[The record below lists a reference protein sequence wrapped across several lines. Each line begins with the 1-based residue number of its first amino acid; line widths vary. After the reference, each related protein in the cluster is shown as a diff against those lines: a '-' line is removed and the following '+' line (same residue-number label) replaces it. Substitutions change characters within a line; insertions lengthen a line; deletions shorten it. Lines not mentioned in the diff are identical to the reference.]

1 MLGKLLKYELKASA
15 RTLLP
20 LYAGIAILSLVCGL
34 FLATQADAFMHSDK
48 MNLFF
53 GILYLLLF
61 ALLVAMGVLT
71 IVSIIQRFYKNL
83 LGDEGFL
90 MFTLPVSSITLL
102 GSKLLAAMI
111 WTLASSIVGM
121 LSFML
126 TFLFPVLLTGDITWN
141 QILYISNEMWDSLL
155 SYPSAVTFL
164 FQIFLGSFLSIIV
177 TVLMAYLAMMIGQL
191 QPFSRH
197 QIIVSFVS
205 FFLIG
210 WAFSTIFSLLP
221 FNDRMFDFSY
231 MDSVTA
237 MTTAIWIPLLEALVQ
252 AVILFFGTNWLMRN
266 KLNL

>member
-20 LYAGIAILSLVCGL
+20 LYAGILILSLVCGL
-34 FLATQADAFMHSDK
+34 FLATQADAFMNSDR

-71 IVSIIQRFYKNL
+71 VVSIIQRFYKNL

-90 MFTLPVSSITLL
+90 MFTLPVSSTTLL
-102 GSKLLAAMI
+102 GSKLLAAML
-111 WTLASSIVGM
+111 WTIASSIIGA
-121 LSFML
+121 LSFIL
-126 TFLFPVLLTGDITWN
+126 TFFIPVFFVGDISWN
-141 QILYISNEMWDSLL
+141 QILYVFNEMWDSLL
-155 SYPSAVTFL
+155 AYPSAVTFV
-164 FQIFLGSFLSIIV
+164 FQIFLGGFISIIV

-191 QPFSRH
+191 QVFSRH
-197 QIIVSFVS
+197 QIIVSFIA

-210 WAFSTIFSLLP
+210 WAFSTVFSLLP
-221 FNDRMFDFSY
+221 FNNLMFDFSY
-231 MDSVTA
+231 MDSFEA
-237 MTTAIWIPLLEALVQ
+237 MTSAFWIPLLESAIQ
-252 AVILFFGTNWLMRN
+252 AVIMFFGTNWLMRN